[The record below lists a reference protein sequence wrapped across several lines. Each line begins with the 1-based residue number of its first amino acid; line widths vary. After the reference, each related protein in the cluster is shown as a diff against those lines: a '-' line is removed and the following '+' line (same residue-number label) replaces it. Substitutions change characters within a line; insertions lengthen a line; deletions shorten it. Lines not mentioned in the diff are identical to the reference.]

1 MRGHQSGSISAVGQ
15 PKSEPCIDVYRD
27 DSQPDAIDVN
37 NDNNYDWSS
46 DQFVPSGFRTL
57 PEVQHLVITS
67 RWFQKIS
74 LESLEWN
81 NKQFDLTG
89 PTDLSTKS
97 RTTSS
102 ILGPPT
108 SSNGLPS
115 RTSPLPHKL
124 NAAEILAVRQLVTGY
139 RESAAFL
146 LRSADELEQLLHQQ
160 HTTALWNKRQTILYS
175 FITCKW
181 VYEITCFFSLY

>member
-37 NDNNYDWSS
+37 NDNNYHWSS

-81 NKQFDLTG
+81 NKTIWLDRADRFEHKVTNDIFHSGATNIFERIAQQDISVA
-89 PTDLSTKS
+89 PQIERS
-97 RTTSS
+97 RN
-102 ILGPPT
+102 LGRP
-108 SSNGLPS
+108 SVGDGLPRIGRFS
-115 RTSPLPHKL
+115 TAIGRRVGTVAPSTAYDSALKQKTNNPL
-124 NAAEILAVRQLVTGY
+124 QLY
-139 RESAAFL
+139 
-146 LRSADELEQLLHQQ
+146 
-160 HTTALWNKRQTILYS
+160 YM
-175 FITCKW
+175 
-181 VYEITCFFSLY
+181 